1 VGRAPAGQAIAQDPA
16 LGAGLDRSSGDVC
29 LWPILSQGHF
39 FVPIACLVLELDVF
53 RRARQPLFGGGSL
66 RGLAGFVM
74 GGVAFREHI
83 PGFVGPS
90 AVVLDDPVM
99 NIAITSLLG
108 ASTRANI
115 LRREAVPD

>member
-1 VGRAPAGQAIAQDPA
+1 VPVTR
-16 LGAGLDRSSGDVC
+16 
-29 LWPILSQGHF
+29 
-39 FVPIACLVLELDVF
+39 FVLVLDLF
-53 RRARQPLFGGGSL
+53 GRTRQPLFGGGSF
-66 RGLAGFVM
+66 RRLAGFVM